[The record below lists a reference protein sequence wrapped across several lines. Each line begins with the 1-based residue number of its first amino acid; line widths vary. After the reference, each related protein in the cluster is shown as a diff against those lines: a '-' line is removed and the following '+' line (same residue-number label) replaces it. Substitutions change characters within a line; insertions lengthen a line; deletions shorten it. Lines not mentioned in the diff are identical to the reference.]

1 MNRPQI
7 SFIPLKNAVCSERAT
22 TLDLII
28 RISPPPP
35 LATDQP
41 RPSLNLGFVID
52 RSGSMQGHNKIT
64 YARQAVCYAIDRL
77 SPGDRLSV
85 TILMIRYKLLFL
97 VPWQQI
103 KLS

>member
-1 MNRPQI
+1 MNTPTI
-7 SFIPLKNAVCSERAT
+7 SFIPLKNAVCSERDT

-35 LATDQP
+35 PESSKP

-64 YARQAVCYAIDRL
+64 YAR
-77 SPGDRLSV
+77 
-85 TILMIRYKLLFL
+85 
-97 VPWQQI
+97 
-103 KLS
+103 